1 MFKNKYLKQLQDI
14 QAQIKN
20 CKANLAE
27 LKMPEPSFYIK
38 TGHLYEFFCQ
48 LSVGITP
55 NVHAFLT
62 TMHNEDAE
70 RFCKYL
76 DSLGEYFLN
85 ISDYYAKEE
94 VYQSEL
100 SKLKSKERNL
110 KEKLGIE

>member
-27 LKMPEPSFYIK
+27 LKMPEPSCDMK
-38 TGHLYEFFCQ
+38 TGHLYKFFEV
-48 LSVGITP
+48 LSVGMTP
-55 NVHAFLT
+55 NVHSLLT
-62 TMHNEDAE
+62 TMYHEDAE
-70 RFCKYL
+70 RFCKHL
-76 DSLGEYFLN
+76 NSLGEYFLN

-94 VYQSEL
+94 AYQSEL
-100 SKLKSKERNL
+100 YKLKSKERSL